1 MIDNVANRSD
11 IMSPKS
17 EHSTF
22 FTLANSLGTHN
33 PYSAPSS
40 STSIVQHHE
49 SPYNSEIPQ
58 HGARRLS
65 SLDET
70 SSSTHL
76 VSIGVLM
83 NFSCFSSP
91 QQSCIH
97 TSFCR
102 RRFILSQSTYVVGS
116 SYLTLRSWMQ
126 CSYCQL
132 STINA
137 SSSRVSWRR

>member
-65 SLDET
+65 FLDET

-83 NFSCFSSP
+83 NFFVVFPLFNNHVFTHLSADDVSFSHNQRMS
-91 QQSCIH
+91 
-97 TSFCR
+97 
-102 RRFILSQSTYVVGS
+102 LD
-116 SYLTLRSWMQ
+116 LR
-126 CSYCQL
+126 
-132 STINA
+132 
-137 SSSRVSWRR
+137 V